1 VEAVTCPGCE
11 KPIRLPDEVLSR
23 TARCP
28 FCKCHFRAPIRTPEG
43 LTDPVLIK
51 RNPFAASRTFGP
63 GALLLFVG
71 MVGTLTNVA
80 EIAKTYADPEGF
92 AKRTRDD
99 FAEMA
104 RRGNAP
110 QLEDYGEVTIRW
122 MPVARWGFAGLS
134 ILNGAAG
141 IAMLRRRWHSLAML
155 GGVAAMFNV
164 ANCCCIAGFPAG
176 AWALFVLMNPEVRAQ
191 FHAPTPPA
199 A

>member
-1 VEAVTCPGCE
+1 MESVTCPGCR
-11 KPIRLPDEVLSR
+11 KAIRIPDEVLGQ

-43 LTDPVLIK
+43 LTEPVLIK
-51 RNPFAASRTFGP
+51 RNPFAQSRTFGP

-71 MVGTLTNVA
+71 LVGTLTNVA

-110 QLEDYGEVTIRW
+110 QLEDYGEVTVRW
-122 MPVARWGFAGLS
+122 LPVARWGFLGLS
-134 ILNGAAG
+134 VLNGAAG
-141 IAMLRRRWHSLAML
+141 IAMLRQRWHSLAML
-155 GGVAAMFNV
+155 GSVGAMFNA
-164 ANCCCIAGFPAG
+164 ANCCCLAGFPAG
-176 AWALFVLMNPEVRAQ
+176 AWIGSA
-191 FHAPTPPA
+191 
-199 A
+199 